1 MAGDLPDPPLD
12 GTPGADGRVGI
23 DGRPGDGSADADDLH
38 HRLVALVT
46 ATADSGPAALGT
58 LWDELIA
65 TYGHEVA
72 SRAWQEGLSSSDASQ
87 T

>member
-12 GTPGADGRVGI
+12 GTHGTDRAVGS
-23 DGRPGDGSADADDLH
+23 GSADGDDLH

-46 ATADSGPAALGT
+46 GTADAGPAALGK
-58 LWDELIA
+58 LWDELRG